1 MHRAFLSAAFASCLL
16 LSSCA
21 TWHTRPVA
29 FENHPVAMRGVSTV
43 IDEEKIEYT
52 VKFRNTGREVLS
64 FDYTLAD
71 QPDVPHIDSEGP
83 NSGLIENLYPGAEIE
98 VPNPLQRRTVFAT
111 LGTVTY
117 GKKPKD
123 ELTRIYKQAGP
134 APAGAAAM
142 DGLLPP
148 VTPGT

>member
-1 MHRAFLSAAFASCLL
+1 MTRFFASAALASSLL
-16 LSSCA
+16 FTSC
-21 TWHTRPVA
+21 TIWHTRPIA
-29 FENHPVAMRGVSTV
+29 FENHPVSMRGVSTV
-43 IDEEKIEYT
+43 IDEEKIEYS

-71 QPDVPHIDSEGP
+71 RPDVPHIDSEGP

-98 VPNPLQRRTVFAT
+98 VPNPMQRRTVFAT

-123 ELTRIYKQAGP
+123 ELTRIYKQSGP